1 MQKLALVMAVMILG
15 MSPAHSCSIG
25 ADPGSLEIGGQ
36 VEMMPLFPMWYGDD
50 GTLTARN
57 TVSSAAAEGNQPVE
71 PGGHSIGRTLL
82 QIQLRVED
90 LEGIGIRTLRTGEG
104 EKGKSEASE
113 RGLGPEESSLG
124 NRPKREAARK
134 AVDALKKGADAT
146 RGRGQRRGR
155 VYQRAGA
162 INGRN

>member
-1 MQKLALVMAVMILG
+1 MQKLALMMAVMILG
-15 MSPAHSCSIG
+15 MSPAHGCSID

-36 VEMMPLFPMWYGDD
+36 VEMMPLLPMWYGDD

-57 TVSSAAAEGNQPVE
+57 TVSSAAAEGNRPVE

-104 EKGKSEASE
+104 EKGESEASE
-113 RGLGPEESSLG
+113 CGLGPEESSLG

-134 AVDALKKGADAT
+134 AVDALKKGAVAT

>member
-1 MQKLALVMAVMILG
+1 MQKLALMMAVMILG
-15 MSPAHSCSIG
+15 MSPAHGCSVS
-25 ADPGSLEIGGQ
+25 ADPGSLEIEGR
-36 VEMMPLFPMWYGDD
+36 VEMMSLLPMWYGDD

-71 PGGHSIGRTLL
+71 PGGQSIGRTLQ

-90 LEGIGIRTLRTGEG
+90 LERIGTRTLRIGEG

-134 AVDALKKGADAT
+134 AIDALKKGADAT

-155 VYQRAGA
+155 VYQRAG
-162 INGRN
+162 GRN